1 MIEYDLRD
9 AERES
14 SMVSGTDPQ
23 VILSAVQAA
32 VADGGGANDLLLLEY
47 HPATQAE
54 ISIEGTIAIET
65 HLREHIK
72 VRAQSDIA

>member
-1 MIEYDLRD
+1 MIEYDLRN
-9 AERES
+9 AEQDS

-23 VILSAVQAA
+23 VILNAVQAA
-32 VADGGGANDLLLLEY
+32 VADGGGPSDLLLLEY

-65 HLREHIK
+65 HLQEHIK
-72 VRAQSDIA
+72 VRTQSDLA

>member
-1 MIEYDLRD
+1 MIEYDLRN
-9 AERES
+9 AERDN

-32 VADGGGANDLLLLEY
+32 VADGGGMTDLLLLEY

-72 VRAQSDIA
+72 VRSQSNID